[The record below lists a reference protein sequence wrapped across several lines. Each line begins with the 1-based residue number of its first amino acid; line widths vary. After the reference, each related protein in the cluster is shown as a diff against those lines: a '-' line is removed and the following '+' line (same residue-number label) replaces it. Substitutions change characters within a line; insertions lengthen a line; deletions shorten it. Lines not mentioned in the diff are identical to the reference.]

1 MQRDIACTAQLIGAM
16 RKIGRHL
23 VHSRL
28 KLELIYRMEFQA
40 HNELKTGIFAY
51 TEIFYDRKRWHSY
64 NGEISQ
70 VAFEK
75 HEAVAA

>member
-1 MQRDIACTAQLIGAM
+1 
-16 RKIGRHL
+16 
-23 VHSRL
+23 
-28 KLELIYRMEFQA
+28 MEFQA

-75 HEAVAA
+75 KINENILKVEIFISQEACRRGSQS